1 LLSNSRRR
9 LIIKALEAAGGEAC
23 LREIVRR
30 VAKMESGGLPDRRL
44 MKSIYTGIVQNH
56 LPKLSLAGLVEYDRE
71 TDTVRLIELPRE
83 YRYYLE
89 AVEKGDI
96 PWCLYYLGLS
106 LAGFLSSLLYITY
119 THSWGGSSLLTLIFS
134 ALLLISSLLHTA
146 HTYGLKGIELIPYG
160 IRAITKGFRRM
171 KRNEKEGKLK
181 KRGEKYEE
189 NNAVIRKHSAHT
201 DSRHVRNL
209 RNECYVQRYREG

>member
-1 LLSNSRRR
+1 MQVNRKEKPVRLRTAGKRDPFYILRNSRRR
-9 LIIKALEAAGGEAC
+9 FMLKALMELNGEAC
-23 LREIVRR
+23 LRELVRR
-30 VAKMESGGLPDRRL
+30 VAEMESGAPPDRRL
-44 MKSIYTGIVQNH
+44 RKSVYTGIVQNH

-71 TDTVRLIELPRE
+71 TDTVRLVELPRE

-106 LAGFLSSLLYITY
+106 LAGFLSSLLYTAY

-160 IRAITKGFRRM
+160 IQAITKGFRRV
-171 KRNEKEGKLK
+171 KRKKEVWK
-181 KRGEKYEE
+181 
-189 NNAVIRKHSAHT
+189 T
-201 DSRHVRNL
+201 
-209 RNECYVQRYREG
+209 